1 MRYRSHISVL
11 LCSLSVLGASFAAAS
26 ENAPIL
32 LQNTLP
38 AELPEATEESW
49 SIDQCVFR
57 ALDVNYDILIR
68 DWSITSAAARVMSAR
83 SSFEPSISAYAGR
96 QHSSETNFS
105 SETDSGQVRLNTRFV
120 TGTEIDL
127 YARYSTSD
135 DDDDEGTGRVGIDVS
150 QPLLRGFGIK
160 RNRAAMIIARNNLA
174 VSQFEF
180 TEQLLSTIRNVE
192 QQYWLL
198 VSARERLAVQQ
209 ASMKSA
215 KDLER
220 LTLQRAEARIMSESD
235 TVEAQAAVY
244 DRESSVV
251 RAAEY
256 VRTIEDNLKEALS
269 LLEVPA
275 YWTCSLVPATQP
287 KVQDH
292 DIDFLTSLRTSLE
305 NRPDYQAALLRL
317 KNLDLNLYVAKNNL
331 LPQLNLTAGLER
343 QEDDIEIGNT
353 LKAVNGDDENW
364 SVFLQLDIPLGNKD
378 ARAVRDRTYAETQQQ
393 LLRIRQLELKIIRQV
408 RRAIDSL
415 NTNRRLVEAT
425 RKAVEFEQKKLENE
439 QVKLDLG
446 KSTTD
451 NVVRFIQSLNQAR
464 LNHVQS
470 VIDYSLAWSHL
481 EEIQGTSLNRYGVQ
495 RPYEN

>member
-1 MRYRSHISVL
+1 
-11 LCSLSVLGASFAAAS
+11 
-26 ENAPIL
+26 
-32 LQNTLP
+32 
-38 AELPEATEESW
+38 
-49 SIDQCVFR
+49 
-57 ALDVNYDILIR
+57 
-68 DWSITSAAARVMSAR
+68 
-83 SSFEPSISAYAGR
+83 
-96 QHSSETNFS
+96 
-105 SETDSGQVRLNTRFV
+105 
-120 TGTEIDL
+120 
-127 YARYSTSD
+127 
-135 DDDDEGTGRVGIDVS
+135 
-150 QPLLRGFGIK
+150 
-160 RNRAAMIIARNNLA
+160 
-174 VSQFEF
+174 
-180 TEQLLSTIRNVE
+180 
-192 QQYWLL
+192 
-198 VSARERLAVQQ
+198 
-209 ASMKSA
+209 MKSA